1 MRIVVKEP
9 KEDIK
14 IIETTKQYRTE
25 CVKEIIG
32 EKYYLEYITVTAD
45 EEHMLSLAVIED
57 GLMRELPPNI
67 LISTTSPIF
76 PIQILVGPVVFVK
89 TKYENA
95 YIKDIWDF
103 EVEDI
108 TDEDLELIKQMT
120 DFKTQE
126 VLFEA
131 FKELQN
137 K

>member
-1 MRIVVKEP
+1 MGRRLALYS
-9 KEDIK
+9 DILEK
-14 IIETTKQYRTE
+14 MSIGIDEYTSYYATKL
-25 CVKEIIG
+25 
-32 EKYYLEYITVTAD
+32 EKYRK
-45 EEHMLSLAVIED
+45 LS
-57 GLMRELPPNI
+57 EL
-67 LISTTSPIF
+67 
-76 PIQILVGPVVFVK
+76 K

-108 TDEDLELIKQMT
+108 TDEDLELIKQMV